1 MKPDET
7 WQWLEL
13 WERARDHALTEE
25 EQTRLNDAIRNN
37 TEVRTLLAEASLLEA
52 ELRQSDAGTPASTVS
67 APALNLA
74 GSTSPSRSRLSRI
87 ILPIAAAIVSAG
99 AVWLIDR
106 EPAPVATLAKA
117 SACKW
122 GNSALPT
129 LEGSGL
135 QPGVLELLDGIAQ
148 LKFASGA
155 EVALE
160 APVTL
165 EVVSAMECRVKKGTV
180 VANVPEQ
187 AKGFTIHTAET
198 KVVDY
203 GTRFGV
209 SAGEDGKCLV
219 HVIEGLVEVERKG
232 ETKPKALR
240 AGQRVDYGGFVKS
253 AVDPD
258 ANDHDDQPE
267 PGRWLPGPIN
277 NLGDG
282 WQIIT
287 TAFGR
292 GKDSW
297 IQSNPKH
304 HSTGRESYLRIKHST
319 HDSNLERKV
328 YVAFD
333 LTRFSGKRIT
343 DAEFTLHVE
352 PSDLGFASLV
362 PDAVFSVYG
371 LTDES
376 EDGWD
381 EKEIDWDHAP
391 AHSLA
396 EQHHTHPDATKSRKL
411 GQFTVPQGTT
421 RGSFTIKGN
430 DVADFLRT
438 DTNGLVTFIIVRET
452 DETARNG
459 LAHAFASKENTR
471 NTPPM
476 LKVHVED

>member
-7 WQWLEL
+7 WHWLEL
-13 WERARDHALTEE
+13 WERARDHALTAE
-25 EQTRLNDAIRNN
+25 EQTRLNDALRQNP
-37 TEVRTLLAEASLLEA
+37 EVRTLLAQAALMDA
-52 ELRQSDAGTPASTVS
+52 EMRVTPADALLGKATPPLPRKAFSLSSKVS
-67 APALNLA
+67 
-74 GSTSPSRSRLSRI
+74 RFV
-87 ILPIAAAIVSAG
+87 LPIAAAIVSAG
-99 AVWLIDR
+99 AVWLIGR
-106 EPAPVATLAKA
+106 EPTPVATLTKA
-117 SACKW
+117 NDCKW

-129 LEGSGL
+129 LEGSSL
-135 QPGVLELLDGIAQ
+135 QPGMLELLDGIAT

-165 EVVSAMECRVKKGTV
+165 EVISAMECRVKKGTV
-180 VANVPEQ
+180 VAEVPQQ

-203 GTRFGV
+203 GTRFGI

-232 ETKPKALR
+232 EKGRKELR
-240 AGQRVDYGGFVKS
+240 AGQRVDYGGFIKS
-253 AVDPD
+253 ASYPD
-258 ANDHDDQPE
+258 AVSQDDQPE

-282 WQIIT
+282 WQILT

-297 IQSNPKH
+297 IQSNLRQRV
-304 HSTGRESYLRIKHST
+304 TGRESYLRIKHTT
-319 HDSNLERKV
+319 HDESLDRKA

-333 LTRFSGKRIT
+333 LSRFTGKQIAE
-343 DAEFTLHVE
+343 AEFTLHVE

-362 PDAVFSVYG
+362 PDAVFTVYG
-371 LTDES
+371 LTDETQDAWS
-376 EDGWD
+376 EN
-381 EKEIDWDHAP
+381 EISWSNAP

-396 EQHHTHPDATKSRKL
+396 TEHRISPVEGQATKL
-411 GQFTVPQGTT
+411 GQFIVPQGTT
-421 RGSFTIKGN
+421 RGAFTMKGEALAN
-430 DVADFLRT
+430 FLCM
-438 DTNGLVTFIIVRET
+438 DSNGMATFIIIRET

-476 LKVHVED
+476 LKVRVEE